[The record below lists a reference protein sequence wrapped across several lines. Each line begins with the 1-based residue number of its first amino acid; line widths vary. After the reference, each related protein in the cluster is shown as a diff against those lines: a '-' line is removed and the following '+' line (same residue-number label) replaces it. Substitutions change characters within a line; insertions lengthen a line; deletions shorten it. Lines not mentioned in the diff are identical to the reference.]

1 MPGNEGGETI
11 QKVLLMGRM
20 GAGKTSMR
28 SIIFANYLARDAYR
42 ITYTVDVN
50 MSRVR
55 FLGNLVL
62 SLWDCGGQDK
72 FMEQYF
78 QSQRDHIFKDVEVL
92 IFVFDV
98 TSKEFKGDLDRF
110 ETCLDALRDL
120 SENAKIFCLV
130 HKMDLLQESQRE
142 QVFQEKRNKI
152 FELAGNDFQRRT
164 EVFKT
169 SIWDE
174 TLYKAWSQIVSILLP
189 NIKQLEESLQQF
201 CSTIG
206 ANEAVLFERSTFLVI
221 THHDAV
227 DHEDVHRFE
236 KISNIIKQ
244 FKLSC
249 IKTNY

>member
-1 MPGNEGGETI
+1 MPEGNNETI

-98 TSKEFKGDLDRF
+98 TAKDVKGDIDRF
-110 ETCLDALRDL
+110 ETCLDALREL
-120 SENAKIFCLV
+120 SVNAKIFCLI
-130 HKMDLLQESQRE
+130 HKMDLLQEQ
-142 QVFQEKRNKI
+142 
-152 FELAGNDFQRRT
+152 
-164 EVFKT
+164 
-169 SIWDE
+169 
-174 TLYKAWSQIVSILLP
+174 
-189 NIKQLEESLQQF
+189 
-201 CSTIG
+201 
-206 ANEAVLFERSTFLVI
+206 
-221 THHDAV
+221 
-227 DHEDVHRFE
+227 
-236 KISNIIKQ
+236 
-244 FKLSC
+244 
-249 IKTNY
+249 